1 MLQKS
6 FFLLANTLSYIFRE
20 TKDFLKEG
28 VIIQEQ
34 QLVKR
39 NVAIMWFANF
49 FIAGSITMVQ
59 PFLSLYIDSLGDYS
73 ASYVQ
78 TWSGLIFSI
87 TFVTAFIFSP
97 IWGKVGDRF
106 GRKPILVVFAFGLGI
121 SLFLMGF
128 VTSIVQLFF
137 LRMFMGVFTGF
148 ISMSQALIST
158 QTSKRVAGQ
167 VLGTLQ
173 TGSITGTLLGP
184 LIGGALADLFGYS
197 ATFQWLAFVL
207 LFASFLVLFGVK
219 EFRIQEEEQPIHYS
233 SRQVLLHILRHP
245 MLLIV
250 MFMSMI
256 VQVANFSVQ
265 PILSLFVG
273 DIHGSANIAFFSG
286 LAFSSAGLGNLLM
299 ARKWGTIGDQ
309 VGYIKVLTILLFAA
323 GIIYF
328 PAGFVTNLWQ
338 LIILRF
344 LLGITIGGIIPIRIA
359 YIRQEAPIS
368 MQGEVLGY
376 NTSLRFFG
384 NMIGP
389 MLGGTISAYFGYSAV
404 FILTSALL
412 LLSGIIMAVAQRR
425 HPELV
430 PNHA

>member
-1 MLQKS
+1 
-6 FFLLANTLSYIFRE
+6 
-20 TKDFLKEG
+20 
-28 VIIQEQ
+28 
-34 QLVKR
+34 
-39 NVAIMWFANF
+39 MWFANF